1 MYNKENCSQLDISSS
16 GMSTMSNERS
26 IHYYDSAERSLNV
39 APSFRSSGQDTAYF
53 GTPRDDELQLD
64 NDEFLSLSDFD
75 RERSTEITQSS
86 HYKALFVP

>member
-1 MYNKENCSQLDISSS
+1 MYCKENCSQLDISSS

-26 IHYYDSAERSLNV
+26 HYYDSAERSLNV

-86 HYKALFVP
+86 HYKALFAP

>member
-1 MYNKENCSQLDISSS
+1 MYYKENCSQLDISSS

-26 IHYYDSAERSLNV
+26 HCYESAERSLNV

-86 HYKALFVP
+86 HYKALFAP